1 MEHETQTLTSDD
13 ISKCIKVLRAL
24 VNYADRNGDGIMD
37 TDTYYNVVKAIESY
51 ESSETKR

>member
-13 ISKCIKVLRAL
+13 IGKCIKVLRAL